1 MLLSHRNQTPFHII
15 DYLFHVLPD
24 VKVFPVSSVLHFFPH
39 SSSSLITSESILFF
53 PSLPPFP
60 KVSLFTPLSQ
70 VLSTQVIFFFPSWET
85 SLAVP
90 FHSFLQITS
99 FYLLLPLIMNAVW
112 KSAPFSFPQY
122 EFCSLNHAM
131 DFPLFAALNFPIAL
145 SHPLLFPSPH
155 FFSLAICFPFSNLLN
170 FTHVTFLPQFGD
182 LNSHTVPTLAN
193 LLGKYLGY

>member
-70 VLSTQVIFFFPSWET
+70 VLSTQVIFFFPRNKFGC
-85 SLAVP
+85 A
-90 FHSFLQITS
+90 
-99 FYLLLPLIMNAVW
+99 
-112 KSAPFSFPQY
+112 FSFFSPNN
-122 EFCSLNHAM
+122 FL
-131 DFPLFAALNFPIAL
+131 LFALASHNECCVKVCTFFFP
-145 SHPLLFPSPH
+145 
-155 FFSLAICFPFSNLLN
+155 
-170 FTHVTFLPQFGD
+170 TT
-182 LNSHTVPTLAN
+182 
-193 LLGKYLGY
+193 